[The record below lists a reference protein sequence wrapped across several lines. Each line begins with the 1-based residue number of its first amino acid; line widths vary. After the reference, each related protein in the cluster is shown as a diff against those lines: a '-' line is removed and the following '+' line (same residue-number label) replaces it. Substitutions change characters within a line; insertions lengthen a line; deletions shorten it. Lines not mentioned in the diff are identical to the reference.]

1 MDTTTETTPRP
12 KPLIGAL
19 LGLLLG
25 IVVAALLWI
34 LGVTPPDRLP
44 LFGIVAVAIAVTAY
58 LTTLAP
64 RHATGRFA
72 TAMVL
77 AAMCGGVALTGI
89 PEYVGT
95 GSLSS
100 GCTAQATSSLEPDP
114 RGPAQTSATDPFDVT
129 QDDTVVWSASTET
142 ELTDARP
149 SVALMVGGFRVP
161 LWNGQDAYSGQLDL
175 TGEDSVAAREQI
187 VRDAVGFPL
196 TGTYH
201 FAGDLEGT
209 TGGCEADAYVRV
221 AHDGAFVGTLA
232 ITLWILLGVVI
243 ALIVVA
249 SSLTARSLVTARR
262 HSAPTTD
269 RLTTTGGTAPATFT
283 SGTMSQQPEQV
294 TGDPEP
300 SRDRDAR
307 TADAAAGAAA
317 ASPRERGGDTSSRS
331 GSDGSG
337 SRSSGSGSQGSGSS
351 DAGSSGASSSRSSS
365 GGSAGAPS
373 EALTGEAE
381 ADPELLGADPAAPD
395 GADVEVADMEAVEP
409 DGADEPGD
417 ADAPVDTNET
427 AGSDEAADGDVTTDR
442 DQDPGDP
449 TEEPRRD

>member
-1 MDTTTETTPRP
+1 MDTTTVTTPRP

-25 IVVAALLWI
+25 IVVSALLWI

-44 LFGIVAVAIAVTAY
+44 LFGIVAVAIAVTTY

-77 AAMCGGVALTGI
+77 AALCGGVALTGI

-100 GCTAQATSSLEPDP
+100 GCTAEATSSLEPDP

-129 QDDTVVWSASTET
+129 QDDTVVWSASTEN
-142 ELTDARP
+142 ELTEARP
-149 SVALMVGGFRVP
+149 SVALMLGGFRVP
-161 LWNGQDAYSGQLDL
+161 LWNGQDAYSGPLDL
-175 TGEDSVAAREQI
+175 TGEDSVDAREQI

-201 FAGDLEGT
+201 FGGDLEGS
-209 TGGCEADAYVRV
+209 TGGCEAYAYVRV

-232 ITLWILLGVVI
+232 ITLWVLLGVVV

-249 SSLTARSLVTARR
+249 ATLTARSLVIARR
-262 HSAPTTD
+262 HGAPTTD
-269 RLTTTGGTAPATFT
+269 RITTTGGTAPATFT
-283 SGTMSQQPEQV
+283 SGTMAQQPDQV

-300 SRDRDAR
+300 SRARDAR
-307 TADAAAGAAA
+307 TADAAAGVAA
-317 ASPRERGGDTSSRS
+317 ASVSERGRGSASHS
-331 GSDGSG
+331 GSGRTGSG
-337 SRSSGSGSQGSGSS
+337 GSGSGS
-351 DAGSSGASSSRSSS
+351 SRSTSL
-365 GGSAGAPS
+365 SASTTSHMGQAEGDP
-373 EALTGEAE
+373 EAMAEYEAE
-381 ADPELLGADPAAPD
+381 ADRG
-395 GADVEVADMEAVEP
+395 DMDAVEP
-409 DGADEPGD
+409 LDTDEPGD
-417 ADAPVDTNET
+417 GDELRE
-427 AGSDEAADGDVTTDR
+427 SDEPADGDASAER
-442 DQDPGDP
+442 DESDEDQGDP
-449 TEEPRRD
+449 AEEQRRD